1 MNGNF
6 EQCLALV
13 LKSEGGF
20 VDNPKDP
27 GGMTNLGV
35 TKAVYESFVG
45 HEVDEA
51 TMRALGPDDV
61 TPLYRRNYWDRVVGD
76 QLPAGVDYCVFD
88 AAVNSGVSQGI
99 KTIQRA
105 LNVVVDGIFGQQ
117 TIAAINQ
124 RDTLELIEQF
134 CEERLQ
140 FYQSLSTWDTF
151 GRGWQARVENVKE
164 TATRMAQDSATS

>member
-35 TKAVYESFVG
+35 TKAVYEAFVG

-76 QLPAGVDYCVFD
+76 QLPVGVDYCVFD
-88 AAVNSGVSQGI
+88 CAVNSGPSQSV
-99 KTIQRA
+99 KFLQRA
-105 LNVVVDGIFGQQ
+105 LNVAADGVLGEH
-117 TIAAINQ
+117 TLNAANQ
-124 RDTLELIEQF
+124 RDAAELIEQF

-140 FYQSLSTWDTF
+140 FMQSLSTWPKF
-151 GRGWQARVENVKE
+151 GNGWQRRVEEVKAA
-164 TATRMAQDSATS
+164 ATQML